1 MAIIKI
7 EYWNTCDFAD
17 ILYQTDWKQRLYIDT
32 EISRPEYPIEIETN
46 KDGEGND
53 IPEFQRWQ
61 KRYKFKL
68 VMPEFLTDAL
78 TLATLHDNIYI
89 TDKFGESA
97 KVIVGSFLVSVN
109 WVKDCYAE
117 CEIQFD
123 VDYFVKST
131 CCNNLILAD
140 CYATTV
146 DPVIDIISDADIIF
160 TDPLKVGVQDGDRYI
175 VTNSELTGNVGQIY
189 FYSYKKR
196 GEWVNSEAPAE
207 TLVLNLTYGEYY
219 YFDGVSWQLWLKP
232 TDVSCADGVITI
244 KGFSLPNTFVKLYY
258 KCATD
263 DDFVLFAQILKAS
276 EFASDGFVLNLQQ
289 AGIDP
294 CTCTKITY
302 YLESYSHGCK
312 YGTTKKVVAFTCGC

>member
-17 ILYQTDWKQRLYIDT
+17 ILYQTNWKQRLYIDT
-32 EISRPEYPIEIETN
+32 EISRPEYPVEIETN

-78 TLATLHDNIYI
+78 TLATLHDNIFI

-109 WVKDCYAE
+109 WIKDCYAE

-123 VDYFVKST
+123 VDYFIKGT
-131 CCNNLILAD
+131 CCDNIELGE
-140 CYATTV
+140 CYDATV
-146 DPVIDIISDADIIF
+146 DPIIDIITDADIIY
-160 TDPLKVGVQDGDRYI
+160 TNPLEVGVQDGDRYI

-189 FYSYKKR
+189 YYSYEL
-196 GEWVNSEAPAE
+196 GEWVNSEVPAE
-207 TLVLNLTYGEYY
+207 TLVLNLTDSEYY
-219 YFDGVSWQLWLKP
+219 YFDGEEWHLWLES
-232 TDVSCADGVITI
+232 TNVSCRDGIITI

-258 KCATD
+258 KCVVG
-263 DDFVLFAQILKAS
+263 DFILFEQILTAS
-276 EFASDGFVLNLQQ
+276 EFAGDGFVLNLEQLELCDCP
-289 AGIDP
+289 IV
-294 CTCTKITY
+294 TY

-312 YGTTKKVVAFTCGC
+312 YATTYEKMTLTCEC